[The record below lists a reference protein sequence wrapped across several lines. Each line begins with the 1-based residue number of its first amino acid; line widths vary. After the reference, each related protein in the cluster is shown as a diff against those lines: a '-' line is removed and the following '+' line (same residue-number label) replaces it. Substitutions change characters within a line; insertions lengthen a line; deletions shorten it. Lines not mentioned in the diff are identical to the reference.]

1 MRLFLDAHVSGK
13 RIGAALRKNGHDVR
27 DADDPALEGLSDAD
41 LLALATREQRI
52 VVTSN
57 VKDFWPLAQEW
68 ADVGHSHAGLIFLS
82 KSIRHEHFGRIIR
95 GVEALLD
102 GTTQEGWI
110 DVPRFVE

>member
-27 DADDPALEGLSDAD
+27 DADDPALEGLPDAD
-41 LLALATREQRI
+41 LLALAAGQQRI

-68 ADVGHSHAGLIFLS
+68 AAAGRSHAGLIFLS

-95 GVEALLD
+95 GVEALLE
-102 GTTQEGWI
+102 GTAQEEWT
-110 DVPRFVE
+110 DAARFVE